1 MDSGVR
7 GFDHLA
13 ITVADPQRTVDFYRR
28 VLGFEV
34 YFEELF
40 RQGRMPVLCMRAGA
54 NLINV
59 HPAAAP
65 AKPHADRPTAG
76 SVDLC
81 FRWSGPIESA
91 VARLGRAGVAI
102 IEGPVAR
109 IAADGSAATSVYF
122 RDPDLNLI
130 ELLTTDGIDPSQRP
144 PIVLR

>member
-1 MDSGVR
+1 MAVR

-40 RQGRMPVLCMRAGA
+40 RQGRIPVLCMRAGA

-65 AKPHADRPTAG
+65 AKPHADRPTPG

-81 FRWSGPIESA
+81 FRWSGPIDSA
-91 VARLGRAGVAI
+91 VARLKGAGVEI
-102 IEGPVAR
+102 LEGPVAR
-109 IAADGSAATSVYF
+109 IAADGSAASSVYF
-122 RDPDLNLI
+122 RDPDQNLI
-130 ELLTTDGIDPSQRP
+130 ELLTTDGIDPGRTP
-144 PIVLR
+144 PITLR